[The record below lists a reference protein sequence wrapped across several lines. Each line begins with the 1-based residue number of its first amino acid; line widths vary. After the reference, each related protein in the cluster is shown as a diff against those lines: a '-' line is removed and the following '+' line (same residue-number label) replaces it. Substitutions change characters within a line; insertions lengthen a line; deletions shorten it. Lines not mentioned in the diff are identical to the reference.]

1 MDLTGYSGECAG
13 LPAWPSSEGPLFA
26 TVDLS
31 SDGFQRYFPTLN
43 SILNNEYETRF
54 DDYGTLLTVER
65 LPFGSRDINMR
76 LQVRTND
83 IQSSVTNFKNV
94 EFSVDGD
101 SGPFRVLSQDT
112 DTNWVSESNQTIVW
126 DVSNTNQSP
135 VNCLSVDLSLIHI

>member
-1 MDLTGYSGECAG
+1 
-13 LPAWPSSEGPLFA
+13 
-26 TVDLS
+26 
-31 SDGFQRYFPTLN
+31 
-43 SILNNEYETRF
+43 
-54 DDYGTLLTVER
+54 
-65 LPFGSRDINMR
+65 MR

-135 VNCLSVDLSLIHI
+135 INCLSVDILLSTDAGRNFDTLIADNIHNAISPSPSIWSIGSVGNVIS